1 MLIKPKRALLS
12 LSDKEGLI
20 EFAEGLDRCGIEIV
34 STGGT
39 AKLLKEKGFNIVE
52 ISDFTGF
59 PEILDG
65 RVKTLNPK
73 VHAGILNIRENEEH
87 RQTMEKHGFVD
98 IDIVAVNLYP
108 FEKTINSTSVTTS
121 QAIENIDIGGPT
133 MIRSA
138 AKNFK
143 YVTVVVDKQ
152 DYAAIL
158 NEIDTDGGVTLETRM
173 DLARKAFTHTAM
185 YDSIISGY
193 FNNLMEIDFPDEI
206 AIPMRKKQG
215 LRYGE
220 NPHQKAS
227 FYTSPAVSEPGVT
240 NAHQLHGKELSFNN
254 IIDTNAAL
262 ELVKEF
268 DTPVCV
274 IVKHT
279 NPCGVAL
286 ADDITQAY
294 KNALECDPLSAFG
307 GIVGLNREV
316 DKNLAEN
323 LSEIFLEV
331 VAAPSFSKDAV
342 EILTKKKNIRLLE
355 IKGDFSVKKKES
367 DMKKVVGGYL
377 LQEKDIQTLPDDR
390 ELKIVTKKQPTDDEY
405 NDLLFAWTVA
415 KHVKSNAIVY
425 AKDNRTIGVGAGQMS
440 RVDSSKIAAEK
451 ARSSLEGSVMASDAF
466 FPFRDSIDEAAD
478 REIMAVIQPG
488 GSIRD
493 DEVIKAADEHGMAM
507 VFTGMRH
514 FKH

>member
-1 MLIKPKRALLS
+1 VVIKPKRALLS
-12 LSDKEGLI
+12 LSDKDGLI

-39 AKLLKEKGFNIVE
+39 AKLLKEKGFNIIE

-108 FEKTINSTSVTTS
+108 FEKTISSASVTTN

-143 YVTVVVDKQ
+143 YVAVVVDKQ
-152 DYAAIL
+152 DYAVIL
-158 NEIDTDGGVTLETRM
+158 DEINTDGGVKFETRM
-173 DLARKAFTHTAM
+173 NLARKAFTHTAM

-193 FNNLMEIDFPDEI
+193 FNDLMGINFPEEI
-206 AIPMRKKQG
+206 ALPMRKKQD

-227 FYTSPAVSEPGVT
+227 FYSSPAASEPGVT

-262 ELVKEF
+262 ELVQEF
-268 DTPVCV
+268 DTPACV

-286 ADDITQAY
+286 ADDIVEAY

-316 DKNLAEN
+316 DKELAEN

-331 VAAPSFSKDAV
+331 IAAPSFSEDALD
-342 EILTKKKNIRLLE
+342 ILTKKKNIRLLE
-355 IKGDFSVKKKES
+355 IKGDFSVKNKEL
-367 DMKKVVGGYL
+367 DIKKVVGGYL
-377 LQEKDIQTLPDDR
+377 LQEKDLQTLPDDR
-390 ELKIVTKKQPTDDEY
+390 DLKIVTEKKPTGDEY
-405 NDLLFAWTVA
+405 SDLIFAWTVA

-425 AKDNRTIGVGAGQMS
+425 AKNNRTVGVGAGQMS

-451 ARSSLEGSVMASDAF
+451 ARNPLEGSVMASDAF
-466 FPFRDSIDEAAD
+466 FPFRDSIDEAA
-478 REIMAVIQPG
+478 EKGIKAVIQPG

-493 DEVIKAADEHGMAM
+493 EEVIKAADEHGMAM

>member
-1 MLIKPKRALLS
+1 VLIKPKRALLS

-20 EFAEGLDRCGIEIV
+20 EFAEGLDKCGIEIV

-39 AKLLKEKGFNIVE
+39 AKLLKDKGFNILE

-73 VHAGILNIRENEEH
+73 VHGGILNIRENEKH

-108 FEKTINSTSVTTS
+108 FEKTINSASVTTS

-158 NEIDTDGGVTLETRM
+158 DEINTDGGVTFETRM

-193 FNNLMEIDFPDEI
+193 FNNLMDINFPDEVTV
-206 AIPMRKKQG
+206 PMRKKQG

-227 FYTSPAVSEPGVT
+227 FYTSPAVSEPVWPMLINCT
-240 NAHQLHGKELSFNN
+240 ARSFHLT
-254 IIDTNAAL
+254 ILLI
-262 ELVKEF
+262 
-268 DTPVCV
+268 PM
-274 IVKHT
+274 
-279 NPCGVAL
+279 
-286 ADDITQAY
+286 Q
-294 KNALECDPLSAFG
+294 PLNWS
-307 GIVGLNREV
+307 
-316 DKNLAEN
+316 KNL
-323 LSEIFLEV
+323 
-331 VAAPSFSKDAV
+331 
-342 EILTKKKNIRLLE
+342 TH
-355 IKGDFSVKKKES
+355 
-367 DMKKVVGGYL
+367 
-377 LQEKDIQTLPDDR
+377 
-390 ELKIVTKKQPTDDEY
+390 QP
-405 NDLLFAWTVA
+405 V
-415 KHVKSNAIVY
+415 
-425 AKDNRTIGVGAGQMS
+425 
-440 RVDSSKIAAEK
+440 
-451 ARSSLEGSVMASDAF
+451 
-466 FPFRDSIDEAAD
+466 
-478 REIMAVIQPG
+478 
-488 GSIRD
+488 
-493 DEVIKAADEHGMAM
+493 
-507 VFTGMRH
+507 
-514 FKH
+514 